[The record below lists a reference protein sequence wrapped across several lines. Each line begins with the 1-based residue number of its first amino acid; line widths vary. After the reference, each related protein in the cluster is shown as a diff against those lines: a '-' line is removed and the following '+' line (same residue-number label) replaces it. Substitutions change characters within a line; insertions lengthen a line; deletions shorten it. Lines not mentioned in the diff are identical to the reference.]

1 MDSPHDSRL
10 ELEAR
15 PLLDAPDIELGER
28 GKRGSGSAVAL
39 FLSLLFMFF
48 FSFPGTLLA
57 QVYASFAT
65 TRQGLSR
72 HGE

>member
-39 FLSLLFMFF
+39 FLSLLFMF
-48 FSFPGTLLA
+48 SFLFLELCLPRSTP
-57 QVYASFAT
+57 ASQRLVRA
-65 TRQGLSR
+65 
-72 HGE
+72 